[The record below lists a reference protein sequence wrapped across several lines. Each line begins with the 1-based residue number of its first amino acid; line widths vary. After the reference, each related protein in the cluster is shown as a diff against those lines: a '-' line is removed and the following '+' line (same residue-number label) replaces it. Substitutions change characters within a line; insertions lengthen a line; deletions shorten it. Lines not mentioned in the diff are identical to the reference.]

1 MLGGSITVI
10 MYWLVKS
17 EPESYA
23 IETFQKDKKV
33 IWDGVRNYT
42 ARNNLKSMILGD
54 VCVFYRSVTK
64 PAAIALCKVAQEYFQ
79 DPTTDLPAWVSVKL
93 EFDSLLKKEVLLTD
107 IKENPVLA
115 NMILI
120 KQSRLS
126 VQPLSEFEFEEIM
139 RMSERL

>member
-1 MLGGSITVI
+1 MLGGSTTVI

-23 IETFQKDKKV
+23 IETFQKDKNV

-93 EFDSLLKKEVLLTD
+93 EFDSLLKKEVLL
-107 IKENPVLA
+107 
-115 NMILI
+115 LI

>member
-1 MLGGSITVI
+1 

-23 IETFQKDKKV
+23 IETFQKDKTV

-93 EFDSLLKKEVLLTD
+93 EFDSLFNNEVSLTS
-107 IKENPVLA
+107 IKDNPDLA

-126 VQPLSEFEFEEIM
+126 VQPLSDFEFEEIM
-139 RMSERL
+139 RMSEKL

>member
-1 MLGGSITVI
+1 

-23 IETFQKDKKV
+23 IETFEKEKIV

-42 ARNNLKSMILGD
+42 ARNNLKLMVLGD

-64 PAAIALCKVAQEYFQ
+64 PAAIALCKVSQEYFQ

-93 EFDSLLKKEVLLTD
+93 EFDKHLKNEVSLQSIKGNPALT
-107 IKENPVLA
+107 

-126 VQPLSEFEFEEIM
+126 VQPLTEFEFEEIM
-139 RMSERL
+139 RVSETL